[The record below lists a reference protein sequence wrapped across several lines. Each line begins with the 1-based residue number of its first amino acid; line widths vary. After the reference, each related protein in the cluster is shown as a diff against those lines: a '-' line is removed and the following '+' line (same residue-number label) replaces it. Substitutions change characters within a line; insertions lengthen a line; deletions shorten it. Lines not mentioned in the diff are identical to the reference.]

1 MKAARSV
8 AAEITKVY
16 TMTVVLFVLA
26 VGITLL
32 LMAIPWF
39 TRQNPATQV
48 LLINLFPMIVIS
60 IIALAL
66 FLGLPSMVYQWMLAS
81 AGELNI
87 QLNAIR

>member
-1 MKAARSV
+1 MKAARNV
-8 AAEITKVY
+8 VAEITKVY
-16 TMTVVLFVLA
+16 MMTVVLFVLG

-48 LLINLFPMIVIS
+48 ILINLFPMIVIS

-66 FLGLPSMVYQWMLAS
+66 FLGLPSMVYQWMQAS
-81 AGELNI
+81 VGELNT